1 MLFLSCVDRIVHQV
15 KHHAISSGCST
26 NNGTSDTN
34 LPDIHIQIG
43 DIELI
48 NTIFKLGLFSI
59 KRTLE
64 TTNNSILSI
73 FIRIVDGLKVHFLYG
88 M

>member
-1 MLFLSCVDRIVHQV
+1 MFFLSCVDRIVHRV
-15 KHHAISSGCST
+15 KHHAISSGRST
-26 NNGTSDTN
+26 NNGTPDAN

-43 DIELI
+43 DIELT

-64 TTNNSILSI
+64 TTNNSLLSI
-73 FIRIVDGLKVHFLYG
+73 FIRIL
-88 M
+88 MA